1 MIDARGVSVKA
12 RDLMTRTP
20 RTCTP
25 GTTLADAALAM
36 GETRCGV
43 LPVVE
48 GSRIVGM
55 LTDRDICL
63 ALARANEKPSEV
75 RVDRAMTRDVHYLKE
90 EDTHS
95 RALQLMRRWRVRR
108 LPVLAVDGNLRG
120 IVTLDDLALKATPGG
135 EDGPSWADL
144 VGTYQAI
151 CERQRLAPPAKPG
164 SPVGPSLRY

>member
-1 MIDARGVSVKA
+1 MKVK
-12 RDLMTRTP
+12 DLMRRQP
-20 RTCTP
+20 RTCAP
-25 GTTLADAALAM
+25 ESTLAEAALAM

-48 GSRIVGM
+48 RGRTVGV

-63 ALARANEKPSEV
+63 ALARHDARPSEM
-75 RVDRAMTRDVHYLKE
+75 RVDRAMTPSVHYLKE
-90 EDTHS
+90 EETHS

-108 LPVLAVDGNLRG
+108 LPVLAADETLRG
-120 IVTLDDLALKATPGG
+120 IVTLDDLALKATPEG

-144 VGTYQAI
+144 VATYQAI

-164 SPVGPSLRY
+164 SPVGPTLRY